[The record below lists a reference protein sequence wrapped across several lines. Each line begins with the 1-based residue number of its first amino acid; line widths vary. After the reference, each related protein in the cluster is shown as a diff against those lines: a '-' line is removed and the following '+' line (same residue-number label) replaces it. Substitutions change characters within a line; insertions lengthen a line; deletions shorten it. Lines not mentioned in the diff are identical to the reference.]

1 MDRPTE
7 TVAQT
12 AAGCGM
18 SMTEHWR
25 ELVSTAMLGT
35 DRRDP
40 PEPEGPLA
48 DLVDDTLRA
57 APSERMLA
65 QVAACTAVLRAG
77 VRPAPP
83 VTRLQAPAADDRPVI
98 VPAAADRWHHITVSW
113 PVLEDEWML
122 TLIANGWRVTPE
134 LVPTML
140 RRHRRDPV
148 RRARAEIACGPL
160 AAWLVELVPDLAASG
175 TASTHRVPSAEDVA
189 ELSPLPIPPDLEPLL
204 HADGRVVARQLT
216 GAIEEGVLVHAHRA
230 VLVNLV
236 ARMRSDALGEVASA
250 LEAIDGRSI
259 GFALAAVLGDL
270 ARTRQHMLDELSVN

>member
-7 TVAQT
+7 DVAQT
-12 AAGCGM
+12 SAGSDM

-40 PEPEGPLA
+40 PEPEGALA

-65 QVAACTAVLRAG
+65 QVAACTALLRAG

-83 VTRLQAPAADDRPVI
+83 VTRLQTPATDDRPVI
-98 VPAAADRWHHITVSW
+98 VPAAADRWQHITVSW

-122 TLIANGWRVTPE
+122 ALITNGWRVAPE
-134 LVPTML
+134 LVPAIL

-160 AAWLVELVPDLAASG
+160 ADWLVELVPDLAAAG
-175 TASTHRVPSAEDVA
+175 AGSTRRDRSEEDIA
-189 ELSPLPIPPDLEPLL
+189 ELAPLPIPPDLEPLL
-204 HADGRVVARQLT
+204 YADGDVVARQLA
-216 GAIEEGVLVHAHRA
+216 GAIDDGMLVHAHRA

-236 ARMRSDALGEVASA
+236 ARLRPDALGEVASA
-250 LEAIDGRSI
+250 FEAIDGRSP
-259 GFALAAVLGDL
+259 GFALASVLGDL
-270 ARTRQHMLDELSVN
+270 ARTRRHMLDELSVN